1 MITIFGHSGF
11 IGTNLKKYCFNR
23 NIRVFL
29 PKKKQLRFKKNLG
42 HVVYCIGTGE
52 AKKKP
57 LKAVKANY
65 EILRE
70 ILEKDSNINIIQ
82 EVARF
87 TQISKLI
94 PINFKNPF
102 KVSFKASSKYVL
114 KSLNLGH
121 LLAQKKKV
129 KGIINCPID
138 KNLIK
143 ISKKIGV
150 TEFLAS
156 KCNIKDSSEIMLI
169 HNKKFSVV
177 PLTTH
182 LNIKNIHKNI
192 TSKLI
197 IKKLMS
203 LNKGFKKVFKIK
215 PKIGVLGLN
224 PHNAEL
230 NEKSEEVKEII
241 PAISKLKKAGL
252 NVYGPLVADTTFV
265 NNYKKY
271 NVIVG
276 MYHDQVLTPFKTLFH
291 FDAINITLGLNYLRV
306 SPDHGPAVDLIGKN
320 KANYLSLLQCIKFIN
335 NIK

>member
-1 MITIFGHSGF
+1 MNNKIIIVAGDPNSINSEIIYKAWKKIDSKIKKKLYLIANYNLICKQYRKLKYKTNVIKINNIEDNIISS
-11 IGTNLKKYCFNR
+11 NLK
-23 NIRVFL
+23 
-29 PKKKQLRFKKNLG
+29 
-42 HVVYCIGTGE
+42 
-52 AKKKP
+52 
-57 LKAVKANY
+57 
-65 EILRE
+65 
-70 ILEKDSNINIIQ
+70 IID
-82 EVARF
+82 
-87 TQISKLI
+87 I

-114 KSLNLGH
+114 KSLNLAH
-121 LLAQKKKV
+121 TLAKNKKV
-129 KGIINCPID
+129 KGIINCPIN

-143 ISKKIGV
+143 VSKKIGV
-150 TEFLAS
+150 TEFFAS
-156 KCNIKDSSEIMLI
+156 KCKIKNSSEVMLI

-182 LNIKNIHKNI
+182 LSIKNIPKNI

-197 IKKLMS
+197 IKKLVS
-203 LNKGFKKVFKIK
+203 LNNGFKKIFKIK

-276 MYHDQVLTPFKTLFH
+276 MYHDQVLAPFKTLFH

-306 SPDHGPAVDLIGKN
+306 SPDHGPAIDLIGKN
-320 KANYLSLLQCIKFIN
+320 KANYLSLFQCIKFIN
-335 NIK
+335 NIN